1 MKIISSM
8 ILNMDIDWDAKVLSS
23 LNPIISN
30 LREIQINN
38 QEIENVADWLAY
50 EEFPSPQNN
59 KTKKCEVKKCEVYT
73 KFEENF
79 KSIPISGDNEI
90 NRIFKK
96 AIAPT
101 DLKPQDDYYSY
112 INYKWLQNV
121 KNAKG
126 QEYIYQLDDFRFVQ
140 HKVFNEL
147 IHIIDEYTKNDK
159 SVQAKEMLKL
169 KMHHFH

>member
-1 MKIISSM
+1 MTKSKKNTSH
-8 ILNMDIDWDAKVLSS
+8 K
-23 LNPIISN
+23 
-30 LREIQINN
+30 
-38 QEIENVADWLAY
+38 
-50 EEFPSPQNN
+50 QNN

-159 SVQAKEMLKL
+159 SVQAKEMLGRRIL
-169 KMHHFH
+169 QQGELGVRYGTPMAFHHRDKFVAFRPLS